1 MSRNPYLDDLAEN
14 YVPEDFD
21 VRSLGILAVA
31 HELRELNRLTAEA
44 AAPMR
49 IVSNIQAPVAPE
61 DFLRSQKIMTS
72 PDDSEGDARIA
83 AAARRWAE
91 AYGARNVPGKA
102 AAHHLASN
110 ELLEAVRQEDE
121 R

>member
-61 DFLRSQKIMTS
+61 DLHAQKVMAL
-72 PDDSEGDARIA
+72 PDEDGDARIA
-83 AAARRWAE
+83 AAARRWAG